1 MKEDPL
7 PNINTQPSQK
17 DLNKTNIN
25 KLQLLAQNDP
35 EFRYNQQKFFDL
47 QPDPSDEADKNWS
60 NFYEGKSSSSPSP
73 EKSKPAVTRNMN
85 SIQKMN
91 TYDGAKYDDSK
102 RDLNNR
108 SLNHDSLRDKR
119 TQNGLSIMN
128 SNSTIKQ
135 YKLNSSLQRR

>member
-1 MKEDPL
+1 
-7 PNINTQPSQK
+7 
-17 DLNKTNIN
+17 
-25 KLQLLAQNDP
+25 
-35 EFRYNQQKFFDL
+35 
-47 QPDPSDEADKNWS
+47 
-60 NFYEGKSSSSPSP
+60 
-73 EKSKPAVTRNMN
+73 MN